1 MTDAIRTWD
10 RHIHAFVALSDAPGG
25 TGPLSGLTVG
35 VKDIIDVAGLS
46 TRNGSA
52 ACENAAPADQDATVV
67 KRLRDAGARVV
78 GKTTTTEFAFT
89 DPTPCRNPYD
99 LTRSPGGSSS
109 GSGAAVGAGVLDLA
123 LGTQTAGSLIR
134 PAAYCG
140 AVGYKPSAGLF
151 PLDGV
156 TPLARSFDAVG
167 VIARDVALA
176 RRAFDVLVPDGGSE
190 ATGRPRAICGLW
202 NGDVPVAP
210 DWQRALDDA
219 GEALCDL
226 ADVTTARLMAN
237 VDRIVAAHR
246 SIMCA
251 EAFAAHHALLRDK
264 ADLLRPKFR
273 AGLETGRDAQGAQI
287 EAWRVLDD
295 ARDAFWGAM
304 KDTDL
309 ILTLPV
315 PDGAPR
321 IDGTT
326 GFQDWLTPWTV
337 LGGPLICLPWGL
349 DSLSRPRSV
358 MLAAHPGQ
366 DLYLLE
372 MAARLEPYAPNLP
385 PPQLPL

>member
-35 VKDIIDVAGLS
+35 VKDIIDVAGLP

-99 LTRSPGGSSS
+99 LARSPGGSSS

-156 TPLARSFDAVG
+156 TPLARSFDTVG
-167 VIARDVALA
+167 VIARDVSLA

-190 ATGRPRAICGLW
+190 STGRPRAICGLW

-219 GEALCDL
+219 GAAMGDL
-226 ADVTTARLMAN
+226 AHVIPSRLPVD

-251 EAFAAHHALLRDK
+251 EAFAAHQALLRERGE
-264 ADLLRPKFR
+264 LLRPKFR
-273 AGLETGRDAQGAQI
+273 AGLEAGRDAQGGGI
-287 EAWRVLDD
+287 EARRVLDD
-295 ARDAFWGAM
+295 ARHAFWGAM

-321 IDGTT
+321 IDCTT

-337 LGGPLICLPWGL
+337 MGGPLICVPWGL

-358 MLAAHPGQ
+358 MLVAHPGQ
-366 DLYLLE
+366 DQFLLE
-372 MAARLEPYAPNLP
+372 MAARLEKYAPDLP

>member
-10 RHIHAFVALSDAPGG
+10 QHIHAFVALSDTPGG
-25 TGPLSGLTVG
+25 AGPLSGLTLG
-35 VKDIIDVAGLS
+35 VKDIIDVAGLP

-52 ACENAAPADQDATVV
+52 ACADAASAGCDATVV
-67 KRLRDAGARVV
+67 KGLRDAGVRVV

-156 TPLARSFDAVG
+156 TPLARSFDTVG

-190 ATGRPRAICGLW
+190 STGRPRAICGLW

-219 GEALCDL
+219 GEAMGDL
-226 ADVTTARLMAN
+226 AHVIPSRLPAD

-251 EAFAAHHALLRDK
+251 EAFVSHQALLRDK
-264 ADLLRPKFR
+264 AEMLQPKFR
-273 AGLETGRDAQGAQI
+273 AGLEAGRDAQGNET
-287 EAWRVLDD
+287 EARRVLND
-295 ARDAFWGAM
+295 ARHAFWGAM

-337 LGGPLICLPWGL
+337 MGGPLICLPWGL

-366 DLYLLE
+366 DLFLLE
-372 MAARLEPYAPNLP
+372 MAARLEPCAPDLP
-385 PPQLPL
+385 RPQLPL

>member
-1 MTDAIRTWD
+1 MTDAIRIWD
-10 RHIHAFVALSDAPGG
+10 QHIHAFVALSDTPGG
-25 TGPLSGLTVG
+25 AGPLCGLTLG
-35 VKDIIDVAGLS
+35 VKDIIDVAGLP

-52 ACENAAPADQDATVV
+52 ACADAVPADRDATVV
-67 KRLRDAGARVV
+67 KRLRDAGVRIV

-140 AVGYKPSAGLF
+140 AVWYKPSAGLL
-151 PLDGV
+151 PMDGV
-156 TPLARSFDAVG
+156 TPLARSFDTVG
-167 VIARDVALA
+167 VIARDVTLA
-176 RRAFDVLVPDGGSE
+176 RRAFDVLVPGGVPKN
-190 ATGRPRAICGLW
+190 TGRPRAICGLW

-210 DWQRALDDA
+210 DWQWALDDA
-219 GEALCDL
+219 GQAMGDL
-226 ADVTTARLMAN
+226 AHVIPSGLPAD

-251 EAFAAHHALLRDK
+251 EAFAAHQ
-264 ADLLRPKFR
+264 DLLRERGEMLQPKFR
-273 AGLETGRDAQGAQI
+273 AGLEAGRDAQGDET
-287 EAWRVLDD
+287 EARRVLDD
-295 ARDAFWGAM
+295 ARHAFWGVM

-315 PDGAPR
+315 PEGAPR

-337 LGGPLICLPWGL
+337 MGGPLICLPWGL

-366 DLYLLE
+366 DLFLLE
-372 MAARLEPYAPNLP
+372 MAARLEPHAPDLP

>member
-1 MTDAIRTWD
+1 
-10 RHIHAFVALSDAPGG
+10 
-25 TGPLSGLTVG
+25 
-35 VKDIIDVAGLS
+35 
-46 TRNGSA
+46 
-52 ACENAAPADQDATVV
+52 
-67 KRLRDAGARVV
+67 
-78 GKTTTTEFAFT
+78 
-89 DPTPCRNPYD
+89 
-99 LTRSPGGSSS
+99 
-109 GSGAAVGAGVLDLA
+109 
-123 LGTQTAGSLIR
+123 LIR

-156 TPLARSFDAVG
+156 TPLARSFDTVG
-167 VIARDVALA
+167 VIARDVTLA
-176 RRAFDVLVPDGGSE
+176 RRAFDVLVPGGGGVSE
-190 ATGRPRAICGLW
+190 STGRPRAIFGLW

-219 GEALCDL
+219 GAAMDDL
-226 ADVTTARLMAN
+226 AHVTTSRLPAD

-251 EAFAAHHALLRDK
+251 EAFAAHQDLLRDK
-264 ADLLRPKFR
+264 AEMLRPKFR
-273 AGLETGRDAQGAQI
+273 AGLEVGRAAQVDESA
-287 EAWRVLDD
+287 ARRVLDD
-295 ARDAFWGAM
+295 ARHAFWGAM

-337 LGGPLICLPWGL
+337 MGGPLICLPWGV
-349 DSLSRPRSV
+349 DSLSLPRSV

-366 DLYLLE
+366 DLFLLE
-372 MAARLEPYAPNLP
+372 MAARLEPYAPDLP